1 MDTRRASQEGDRRR
15 IDLRGGGRVR
25 ETPPMPVAPHPQVL
39 VAAIAADLSDSAADR
54 RIYLAAGGLVLLG
67 LVMTIATAW
76 WWHATR
82 PDDPALGPLEVM
94 SRKRWLAADDAERR
108 RMLAAARPG
117 DEAPRGTEPARAG
130 VAVAAGATSA
140 VVDLREAASA
150 PLPAI
155 DDLLVADEPEDQQA
169 DEPEDRRDQEDLA
182 PEVDD
187 EVEAE
192 GASVVEHE
200 KLAADEP
207 MGAARSDAAAGPA
220 ESDDR

>member
-1 MDTRRASQEGDRRR
+1 M
-15 IDLRGGGRVR
+15 R
-25 ETPPMPVAPHPQVL
+25 ETAPMPVAPHPQVL
-39 VAAIAADLSDSAADR
+39 VATIAADLSDGAADR
-54 RIYLAAGGLVLLG
+54 RVYLAAGGLVLLG

-94 SRKRWLAADDAERR
+94 SRRRWLTADDAERR

-117 DEAPRGTEPARAG
+117 DEVPRGAEPARAG
-130 VAVAAGATSA
+130 VAVAAGVSSA

-155 DDLLVADEPEDQQA
+155 DDLLADHEPENRQA
-169 DEPEDRRDQEDLA
+169 DDPDDPDDHGDRRDQEDLA

-192 GASVVEHE
+192 GAPVVEHDE
-200 KLAADEP
+200 LAPDEP
-207 MGAARSDAAAGPA
+207 MGAARGDEAAGPA
-220 ESDDR
+220 EPDDR

>member
-1 MDTRRASQEGDRRR
+1 
-15 IDLRGGGRVR
+15 
-25 ETPPMPVAPHPQVL
+25 VL
-39 VAAIAADLSDSAADR
+39 VATIAADLSDGAADR

-155 DDLLVADEPEDQQA
+155 DDLLVADEPQDQQADEPEEQQA

-192 GASVVEHE
+192 GAPVVEHE
-200 KLAADEP
+200 ELAADEP

-220 ESDDR
+220 EPDDR

>member
-1 MDTRRASQEGDRRR
+1 
-15 IDLRGGGRVR
+15 
-25 ETPPMPVAPHPQVL
+25 
-39 VAAIAADLSDSAADR
+39 
-54 RIYLAAGGLVLLG
+54 
-67 LVMTIATAW
+67 MTIATAW

-117 DEAPRGTEPARAG
+117 DEAPRGAEPARAG

-155 DDLLVADEPEDQQA
+155 DDLLVADEPQDQQADEPEEQQA

-192 GASVVEHE
+192 GAPVVEHE

-220 ESDDR
+220 EPDDR

>member
-1 MDTRRASQEGDRRR
+1 M
-15 IDLRGGGRVR
+15 R
-25 ETPPMPVAPHPQVL
+25 ETAPMPVASHPQVL

-67 LVMTIATAW
+67 VVMTIATAW

-94 SRKRWLAADDAERR
+94 SRKRWTSADDAERR

-117 DEAPRGTEPARAG
+117 DEVPRQGEPARAG
-130 VAVAAGATSA
+130 TAVAAGVSSA

-155 DDLLVADEPEDQQA
+155 DDLLADDEPEDHQVDEFEDREDEKDPVPA
-169 DEPEDRRDQEDLA
+169 AEVVAELEDLEDVEPDVGAEPEALVVDQPVGPAQGD
-182 PEVDD
+182 
-187 EVEAE
+187 
-192 GASVVEHE
+192 G
-200 KLAADEP
+200 AADPVEP
-207 MGAARSDAAAGPA
+207 A
-220 ESDDR
+220 DR